1 MTTNDVYIKGEEIE
15 QRLMSLRETER
26 TRASMTLQEAEEE
39 AWLQN
44 SLLPCPF
51 CGGRAEAVIT
61 HRLGSYYYGC
71 VSSIICNKCK
81 KTFYFGDFLL
91 PDDAR
96 DKWNRRATFETPSR
110 QVAISGDSKA
120 ASHYQLLSQQP
131 IEIMQTLFSADEF
144 RGFLWGNVIKY
155 ALRYGHKDERRKE
168 AEKIA
173 QYAEWLARAERGETI
188 KP

>member
-1 MTTNDVYIKGEEIE
+1 MTAIIKGINSDYPEFINLNEAE
-15 QRLMSLRETER
+15 YV
-26 TRASMTLQEAEEE
+26 RASMTLQEAEEE
-39 AWLQN
+39 AYLQN

-51 CGGRAEAVIT
+51 CGGRAEAVVIRNPELSHNGKVLSVHCT
-61 HRLGSYYYGC
+61 GC
-71 VSSIICNKCK
+71 GNAL
-81 KTFYFGDFLL
+81 YFSGILI
-91 PDDAR
+91 PERAR
-96 DKWNRRATFETPSR
+96 EMWNTRASMPESASHAA
-110 QVAISGDSKA
+110 VSGDSKA

-173 QYAEWLARAERGETI
+173 QYAEWLARAERGEAI

>member
-1 MTTNDVYIKGEEIE
+1 MTTIIKGINSDYPEFINLNEAE
-15 QRLMSLRETER
+15 HV
-26 TRASMTLQEAEEE
+26 RASMTLQEAEEE
-39 AWLQN
+39 AYLQN

-51 CGGRAEAVIT
+51 CGGRAEAVVIRDPEQS
-61 HRLGSYYYGC
+61 HN
-71 VSSIICNKCK
+71 NKVLSVHC
-81 KTFYFGDFLL
+81 TECGNTLSFSRTLIPEY
-91 PDDAR
+91 AR
-96 DKWNRRATFETPSR
+96 EKWNTRASMPESAPRTA
-110 QVAISGDSKA
+110 VSGCSKA

-173 QYAEWLARAERGETI
+173 QYAEWLARAERGEAI

>member
-1 MTTNDVYIKGEEIE
+1 MTEKYDEISRKYLIKDAEYI
-15 QRLMSLRETER
+15 
-26 TRASMTLQEAEEE
+26 RASMTLQEAEEE
-39 AWLQN
+39 AYFQN

-51 CGGRAEAVIT
+51 CGGHAEAAINRDKDWRYNGHV
-61 HRLGSYYYGC
+61 L
-71 VSSIICNKCK
+71 SIICTNCGNAIS
-81 KTFYFGDFLL
+81 FRGILS

-96 DKWNRRATFETPSR
+96 NMWNTRNKA
-110 QVAISGDSKA
+110 VASGGSKA

-173 QYAEWLARAERGETI
+173 QYAEWLTRAERGERI
-188 KP
+188 VP

>member
-1 MTTNDVYIKGEEIE
+1 MTDRNKEIARKHSRRTSIWE
-15 QRLMSLRETER
+15 WEAER
-26 TRASMTLQEAEEE
+26 IRASMTLQEAEEE
-39 AWLQN
+39 AYFQN

-51 CGGRAEAVIT
+51 CGGYVEAMVNKNMGWRYDRHIT
-61 HRLGSYYYGC
+61 A
-71 VSSIICNKCK
+71 IICPKCGNALQ
-81 KTFYFGDFLL
+81 FRGILS
-91 PDDAR
+91 PNEAR
-96 DKWNRRATFETPSR
+96 DMWNRRTAAF
-110 QVAISGDSKA
+110 GGSKT
-120 ASHYQLLSQQP
+120 ASHYQLLDQQP

-173 QYAEWLARAERGETI
+173 QYAQWLAMAERGETV

>member
-1 MTTNDVYIKGEEIE
+1 MTTIIKGINSDYPEFINLNEAE
-15 QRLMSLRETER
+15 HV
-26 TRASMTLQEAEEE
+26 RASMTLQEAEEE
-39 AWLQN
+39 AYLQN

-51 CGGRAEAVIT
+51 CGGRAEAVVIRNPELSHNGKVLSVHCT
-61 HRLGSYYYGC
+61 GC
-71 VSSIICNKCK
+71 GNAL
-81 KTFYFGDFLL
+81 YFSGILI
-91 PDDAR
+91 PERAR
-96 DKWNRRATFETPSR
+96 EMWNTRASMPESASHAA
-110 QVAISGDSKA
+110 VSGDSKA

-173 QYAEWLARAERGETI
+173 QYAEWLARAERGEAI

>member
-1 MTTNDVYIKGEEIE
+1 MTTIIKGINNDYPEFINLNEAE
-15 QRLMSLRETER
+15 HV
-26 TRASMTLQEAEEE
+26 RASMTLQEAEEE
-39 AWLQN
+39 AYLQD

-51 CGGRAEAVIT
+51 CGGRAEAVVIRNPELSHNGKVLSVHCT
-61 HRLGSYYYGC
+61 GC
-71 VSSIICNKCK
+71 GNAL
-81 KTFYFGDFLL
+81 YFSGILI
-91 PDDAR
+91 PERAR
-96 DKWNRRATFETPSR
+96 EMWNTRASMPESASHAA
-110 QVAISGDSKA
+110 VSGDSKA

-173 QYAEWLARAERGETI
+173 QYAEWLARAERGEAI

>member
-1 MTTNDVYIKGEEIE
+1 MTTIIKGINSDYPEFINLNEAE
-15 QRLMSLRETER
+15 HV
-26 TRASMTLQEAEEE
+26 RASMTLQEAEEE
-39 AWLQN
+39 AYLQN

-51 CGGRAEAVIT
+51 CGGRAEAVVIRDPEQSHNNKVLSVHCT
-61 HRLGSYYYGC
+61 ECGNTLSFSRTLIPEYARERWNTRAPMPESAPRSTVSGC
-71 VSSIICNKCK
+71 
-81 KTFYFGDFLL
+81 
-91 PDDAR
+91 
-96 DKWNRRATFETPSR
+96 
-110 QVAISGDSKA
+110 SKA

-173 QYAEWLARAERGETI
+173 QYAEWLARAERGERI
-188 KP
+188 VP

>member
-1 MTTNDVYIKGEEIE
+1 MTTIIKGINSDYPEFINLNEAE
-15 QRLMSLRETER
+15 HV
-26 TRASMTLQEAEEE
+26 RASMTLQEAEEE
-39 AWLQN
+39 AYLQD

-51 CGGRAEAVIT
+51 CGGRAEAVVIRNPELSHNGKVLSVHCT
-61 HRLGSYYYGC
+61 GC
-71 VSSIICNKCK
+71 GNAL
-81 KTFYFGDFLL
+81 YFSGILI
-91 PDDAR
+91 PERAR
-96 DKWNRRATFETPSR
+96 EMWNTRASMPESASHAA
-110 QVAISGDSKA
+110 VSGDSKA

-173 QYAEWLARAERGETI
+173 QYAEWLARAERGEAI

>member
-1 MTTNDVYIKGEEIE
+1 MTTIINKINSECPEFINLSE
-15 QRLMSLRETER
+15 AEHI
-26 TRASMTLQEAEEE
+26 RASMTLQEAEEE
-39 AWLQN
+39 AYLQN

-51 CGGRAEAVIT
+51 CGGRAEAVVI
-61 HRLGSYYYGC
+61 RNSDLSYNGSVISVRCTGC
-71 VSSIICNKCK
+71 GR
-81 KTFYFGDFLL
+81 TLYFSGVLI
-91 PDDAR
+91 PECAR
-96 DKWNRRATFETPSR
+96 DMWNTRVSMPESAPHAA
-110 QVAISGDSKA
+110 VSGCSKA

-173 QYAEWLARAERGETI
+173 QYAEWLARAERGEAI

>member
-1 MTTNDVYIKGEEIE
+1 MTTIIKGINSDYPEFINLNEAE
-15 QRLMSLRETER
+15 HV
-26 TRASMTLQEAEEE
+26 RASMTLQEAEEE
-39 AWLQN
+39 AYFQN

-51 CGGRAEAVIT
+51 CGGRAEAVVIRNPELSHNGKVLSVHCT
-61 HRLGSYYYGC
+61 GC
-71 VSSIICNKCK
+71 GNAL
-81 KTFYFGDFLL
+81 YFSGILI
-91 PDDAR
+91 PERAR
-96 DKWNRRATFETPSR
+96 EMWNTRASMPESASHAA
-110 QVAISGDSKA
+110 VSGDSKA

-173 QYAEWLARAERGETI
+173 QYAEWLTRAERGERI
-188 KP
+188 VP

>member
-1 MTTNDVYIKGEEIE
+1 MTTIIKGINSDYPKFINLNEAEHV
-15 QRLMSLRETER
+15 
-26 TRASMTLQEAEEE
+26 RASMTLQEAEEE
-39 AWLQN
+39 AYLQD

-51 CGGRAEAVIT
+51 CGGRAEAVVIRNPELSHNSKVLSVHCT
-61 HRLGSYYYGC
+61 GC
-71 VSSIICNKCK
+71 GNAL
-81 KTFYFGDFLL
+81 YFSGILI
-91 PDDAR
+91 PERAR
-96 DKWNRRATFETPSR
+96 EMWNTRASMPESASHAA
-110 QVAISGDSKA
+110 VSGDSKA

-173 QYAEWLARAERGETI
+173 QYAEWLARAERGEAI